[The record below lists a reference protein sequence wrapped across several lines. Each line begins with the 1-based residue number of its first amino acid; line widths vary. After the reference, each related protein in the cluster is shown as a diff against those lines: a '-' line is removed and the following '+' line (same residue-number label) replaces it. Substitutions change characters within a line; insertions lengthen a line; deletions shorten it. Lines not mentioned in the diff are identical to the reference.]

1 MREATIINEF
11 KALWGA
17 LQNGINGLK
26 IHMTGEALRSL
37 ALQNALIAKGV
48 ITQEELTK
56 ALSEEIQKMNSAA
69 EDAAKA
75 KAEADAKPKAP
86 ELILPTTAQVAA
98 VQDTKDA
105 APETVIQAPDATPQ
119 A

>member
-1 MREATIINEF
+1 MREQTIINEF

-69 EDAAKA
+69 EEAAKA
-75 KAEADAKPKAP
+75 KAEPKAP

-98 VQDTKDA
+98 VEETKGA
-105 APETVIQAPDATPQ
+105 APETVIEAPQTPPQ